1 MLAAVCAA
9 VLLVSPEALRV
20 DGGSKEGLIAKEERV
35 RNQIETLKAKI
46 EGLKDG
52 DDAVSQNGD
61 IDFKRKQDA
70 DTCED
75 GEVQV
80 CECVPSP
87 PPPSKVTV
95 GGDPIFTVG
104 DKRNTTH
111 VWLPFGEMTKLLE
124 WSIPDGKTMQLMGK
138 TFHQVDGYDEHVTE
152 NEVRLAFTPW
162 AMEAATPLSPALSES
177 RLTLPR
183 PCALTVRPS
192 PPLPALPAPYPALA
206 RPCSGLANSSS
217 STVIRQ
223 CSTSQPTRRT
233 SGI

>member
-20 DGGSKEGLIAKEERV
+20 DGGSKEGLVAKEERV

-152 NEVRLAFTPW
+152 KVYVTHAPGAQRSVLEFLFQRVWGLNAVRFRRLWDTRFVKFDPK
-162 AMEAATPLSPALSES
+162 SFSE
-177 RLTLPR
+177 R
-183 PCALTVRPS
+183 PK
-192 PPLPALPAPYPALA
+192 
-206 RPCSGLANSSS
+206 
-217 STVIRQ
+217 
-223 CSTSQPTRRT
+223 
-233 SGI
+233 

>member
-20 DGGSKEGLIAKEERV
+20 DGGSKEGLVAKEERV

-52 DDAVSQNGD
+52 DDAVSKNGD

-124 WSIPDGKTMQLMGK
+124 WSITDGKTMQLMGK

-177 RLTLPR
+177 RLA
-183 PCALTVRPS
+183 C
-192 PPLPALPAPYPALA
+192 PALA
-206 RPCSGLANSSS
+206 PSLCVPLPHCPHCPHHTLPSPARAVVWPIPHQA
-217 STVIRQ
+217 R
-223 CSTSQPTRRT
+223 
-233 SGI
+233 

>member
-152 NEVRLAFTPW
+152 NEVRLAFNPW
-162 AMEAATPLSPALSES
+162 AMEAATPII
-177 RLTLPR
+177 TT
-183 PCALTVRPS
+183 TV
-192 PPLPALPAPYPALA
+192 
-206 RPCSGLANSSS
+206 
-217 STVIRQ
+217 
-223 CSTSQPTRRT
+223 
-233 SGI
+233 